1 MSKLYSEKRKLT
13 QRRKGTKNRKEE
25 KILEVDFMFF
35 SKRRVSLAET
45 DATGILY
52 FTNLLKFATEAFEEF
67 LESKGSSLFQMI
79 SNGEFLLPIVS
90 AKSTYLAPLFVGDQI
105 TLKLTLAK
113 MGNTSLELH
122 TAIEKAGLLM
132 GQVEIV
138 HVVTSRATMK
148 KVEIPSCFKK
158 DVLIY
163 L

>member
-1 MSKLYSEKRKLT
+1 
-13 QRRKGTKNRKEE
+13 
-25 KILEVDFMFF
+25 
-35 SKRRVSLAET
+35 
-45 DATGILY
+45 
-52 FTNLLKFATEAFEEF
+52 
-67 LESKGSSLFQMI
+67 MI